1 MVNDLNGAAVF
12 SMLDL
17 NQCYNQLEFE
27 PSSRYITTFSTH
39 VGLWRYK
46 RLNFGVSSA
55 AEVFQNAIRE
65 TLSGISGE
73 INISDDILLFGCNAE
88 RT

>member
-1 MVNDLNGAAVF
+1 MNDFNGVAVV
-12 SMLDL
+12 SKLDL
-17 NQCYNQLEFE
+17 NQGYNQLEFE
-27 PSSRYITTFSTH
+27 SSSRYITTFSTH
-39 VGLWRYK
+39 VGLWRYNY
-46 RLNFGVSSA
+46 LNFGVSTA

-88 RT
+88 